1 MQAACAVVRHLERG
15 RAAVAAMLGVAGRP
29 LVGAILGVA
38 RRVRS
43 PEGCRHLGCG
53 IGAPVSI
60 LSVAVGRHVGCGDGG
75 TLPPRCDAFG
85 APEVTSLGG
94 ARDPWRRGGAAV
106 MTRSRRQ
113 VEASRKKR
121 VQARRTRGGVRK
133 DPGVPQLGRFAA
145 YVQQQSKSR
154 VKNSGVRFG
163 GVPQALQ
170 EQQRSLL
177 AAQLAD
183 AVRRQQRFQSQ
194 EQDEEEEPPQPP
206 QDEASLRQFGRELR
220 KVLTAS
226 DVVLEVLDARDPQ
239 GCRSPRL
246 EGALRPQQRLVLVL
260 NKIDLV
266 PRDVV
271 AAWLKHLRAEFP
283 TVAFKACT
291 QQQSRNLKQSRVPA
305 AAAPEEV
312 LAGGACVGAES
323 LLHILSNYGRCG
335 GAKTSITVGVVGY
348 PNVGKSSLINSLK
361 RSRACGVGAMPGV
374 TRCLQAVQLDRHI
387 RLLDCPG
394 VVLDSGDPPAA
405 APLRG
410 ALAPQ
415 RLRGPPDPR
424 LRRPARCPPQQLS
437 ELYGVPPCADPLQ
450 FLAHLARRQGRL
462 RPGGLP
468 DAHAAAVALLR
479 DWTSGKISYYTHPP
493 KSQGVQLEAQ
503 IPSSGPALDLEALE
517 RGDAEALAA
526 VPVTVTGLGLSPG
539 NAEEEEGEAMED
551 DSGDLELG
559 TMTVELKPRVKSGG
573 TGGESVPRAP
583 NLEEVAALPPL
594 FQGQGLQAARKRR
607 KKLQKRAEKIAT
619 KLSETLEAAMQF

>member
-1 MQAACAVVRHLERG
+1 
-15 RAAVAAMLGVAGRP
+15 
-29 LVGAILGVA
+29 
-38 RRVRS
+38 
-43 PEGCRHLGCG
+43 
-53 IGAPVSI
+53 
-60 LSVAVGRHVGCGDGG
+60 
-75 TLPPRCDAFG
+75 
-85 APEVTSLGG
+85 
-94 ARDPWRRGGAAV
+94 

-121 VQARRTRGGVRK
+121 VQARRARGGIKK

-145 YVQQQSKSR
+145 FVRQQSKNRQGR
-154 VKNSGVRFG
+154 V
-163 GVPQALQ
+163 LQ
-170 EQQRSLL
+170 VQPRSHL
-177 AAQLAD
+177 AAHLAD
-183 AVRRQQRFQSQ
+183 ALQRQQRFQSQ
-194 EQDEEEEPPQPP
+194 EKKEEEEEEPPQPP
-206 QDEASLRQFGRELR
+206 QDEAALRQFGRELR

-271 AAWLKHLRAEFP
+271 AAWLKHLRPQCP

-335 GAKTSITVGVVGY
+335 GSRSSITVGVVGY

-361 RSRACGVGAMPGV
+361 RSRACGVGAVPGV

-415 RLRGPPDPR
+415 RLRDPLTPACAI
-424 LRRPARCPPQQLS
+424 LRRCPPQQLG

-468 DAHAAAVALLR
+468 DAQAAAVALLR
-479 DWTSGKISYYTHPP
+479 DWTGGKISYYTHPP

-503 IPSSGPALDLEALE
+503 ILPALGPALDLEALE

-526 VPVTVTGLGLSPG
+526 VPVTVAGLGLAPG
-539 NAEEEEGEAMED
+539 DAEEDGAAEAMED
-551 DSGDLELG
+551 DSGDLELN

-573 TGGESVPRAP
+573 TGGDPVPRAP

-594 FQGQGLQAARKRR
+594 FQGQGLRAAGKRR

>member
-1 MQAACAVVRHLERG
+1 
-15 RAAVAAMLGVAGRP
+15 
-29 LVGAILGVA
+29 
-38 RRVRS
+38 
-43 PEGCRHLGCG
+43 
-53 IGAPVSI
+53 
-60 LSVAVGRHVGCGDGG
+60 
-75 TLPPRCDAFG
+75 
-85 APEVTSLGG
+85 
-94 ARDPWRRGGAAV
+94 

-113 VEASRKKR
+113 VEAGRKKR
-121 VQARRTRGGVRK
+121 VQARRARAGNKK

-145 YVQQQSKSR
+145 HVQQQNETRQKR
-154 VKNSGVRFG
+154 ALEAQQRREGARGAAVGQRRG
-163 GVPQALQ
+163 LDALQ
-170 EQQRSLL
+170 
-177 AAQLAD
+177 AD
-183 AVRRQQRFQSQ
+183 ALRRQRNFQSQ
-194 EQDEEEEPPQPP
+194 EKEEEEEEPSQTP

-246 EGALRPQQRLVLVL
+246 EGALRPHQRLVLVL

-271 AAWLKHLRAEFP
+271 AAWLKHLRTEFP

-305 AAAPEEV
+305 ATAPEEV

-415 RLRGPPDPR
+415 RLQDPLTPACAI
-424 LRRPARCPPQQLS
+424 LRRCPTQQLS
-437 ELYGVPPCADPLQ
+437 EQYGVPPCTDPLQ

-493 KSQGVQLEAQ
+493 KSQGVQLAAQ
-503 IPSSGPALDLEALE
+503 ILPALGPALDLEALE

-539 NAEEEEGEAMED
+539 NPEEEKEEEGGEAMED
-551 DSGDLELG
+551 DSGNLELG
-559 TMTVELKPRVKSGG
+559 AMTVELKPRVKSGG
-573 TGGESVPRAP
+573 TGLESVPRAP

-594 FQGQGLQAARKRR
+594 LQGQGLRAAGKRR

>member
-1 MQAACAVVRHLERG
+1 MLGVAIEAGCAGVRHLERG
-15 RAAVAAMLGVAGRP
+15 RAAVAAMSGVAGRA
-29 LVGAILGVA
+29 LGGAILGVA
-38 RRVRS
+38 RRGRS
-43 PEGCRHLGCG
+43 PGGGRHLGCG
-53 IGAPVSI
+53 IGARVAI

-75 TLPPRCDAFG
+75 TLPPWCDAFS

-94 ARDPWRRGGAAV
+94 ARDPRQRGGAAV

-121 VQARRTRGGVRK
+121 VQARRTRGGGRK

-154 VKNSGVRFG
+154 QGR
-163 GVPQALQ
+163 ALQ

-194 EQDEEEEPPQPP
+194 EQDEEEPPQPP

-312 LAGGACVGAES
+312 LEGGACVGAES

-335 GAKTSITVGVVGY
+335 GAKISITVGVVGY

-394 VVLDSGDPPAA
+394 VVLDSGDPSAA

-415 RLRGPPDPR
+415 RLRDPLTPACAI
-424 LRRPARCPPQQLS
+424 LRRCPPQQVR
-437 ELYGVPPCADPLQ
+437 GDPS
-450 FLAHLARRQGRL
+450 
-462 RPGGLP
+462 GGL
-468 DAHAAAVALLR
+468 
-479 DWTSGKISYYTHPP
+479 
-493 KSQGVQLEAQ
+493 GV
-503 IPSSGPALDLEALE
+503 G
-517 RGDAEALAA
+517 GT
-526 VPVTVTGLGLSPG
+526 PVTTARGRVVPIFPADSADFMVSSWGRTQQTPKLGS
-539 NAEEEEGEAMED
+539 
-551 DSGDLELG
+551 
-559 TMTVELKPRVKSGG
+559 TR
-573 TGGESVPRAP
+573 GGEGGRGSTWGCTPCPHNSGADR
-583 NLEEVAALPPL
+583 L
-594 FQGQGLQAARKRR
+594 FQGDPPPLWAFSAHFGHREGAG
-607 KKLQKRAEKIAT
+607 
-619 KLSETLEAAMQF
+619 

>member
-1 MQAACAVVRHLERG
+1 
-15 RAAVAAMLGVAGRP
+15 
-29 LVGAILGVA
+29 
-38 RRVRS
+38 
-43 PEGCRHLGCG
+43 
-53 IGAPVSI
+53 
-60 LSVAVGRHVGCGDGG
+60 
-75 TLPPRCDAFG
+75 
-85 APEVTSLGG
+85 
-94 ARDPWRRGGAAV
+94 

-121 VQARRTRGGVRK
+121 AQARRARVGIKK
-133 DPGVPQLGRFAA
+133 DPGVPQLGRFATF
-145 YVQQQSKSR
+145 VQQQSKTR
-154 VKNSGVRFG
+154 QKR
-163 GVPQALQ
+163 AL
-170 EQQRSLL
+170 EVQQSSHL
-177 AAQLAD
+177 AVHLAD
-183 AVRRQQRFQSQ
+183 ALQRQQRFQNQ
-194 EQDEEEEPPQPP
+194 EKEEEEDEPPQPP

-246 EGALRPQQRLVLVL
+246 EGSLRPHQRLVLVL

-305 AAAPEEV
+305 ATAPEEV

-415 RLRGPPDPR
+415 RLRDPLSPACAI
-424 LRRPARCPPQQLS
+424 LRRCPPQQLS

-468 DAHAAAVALLR
+468 DAAAAATALLR

-503 IPSSGPALDLEALE
+503 ILPALGPALDLEALE

-539 NAEEEEGEAMED
+539 NPEKEEEGEAMED
-551 DSGDLELG
+551 DSGDAEFG
-559 TMTVELKPRVKSGG
+559 SMTVELKPRVKSGG
-573 TGGESVPRAP
+573 TGAESVPRAP

-594 FQGQGLQAARKRR
+594 FQGQGLQAAGKRR
-607 KKLQKRAEKIAT
+607 KKLQKRAQKIAT

>member
-1 MQAACAVVRHLERG
+1 M
-15 RAAVAAMLGVAGRP
+15 AGRCRRDVAP
-29 LVGAILGVA
+29 FRRAGSGVTSAAPGIPGGVGA
-38 RRVRS
+38 
-43 PEGCRHLGCG
+43 
-53 IGAPVSI
+53 
-60 LSVAVGRHVGCGDGG
+60 
-75 TLPPRCDAFG
+75 
-85 APEVTSLGG
+85 
-94 ARDPWRRGGAAV
+94 AA

-121 VQARRTRGGVRK
+121 VQARRARVGVRK
-133 DPGVPQLGRFAA
+133 ELGVPRLGRFAA
-145 YVQQQSKSR
+145 FAQQQQSKTR
-154 VKNSGVRFG
+154 QRR
-163 GVPQALQ
+163 AL
-170 EQQRSLL
+170 EGQQRSHL
-177 AAQLAD
+177 AVHLAD
-183 AVRRQQRFQSQ
+183 ALQRQQRFQSQ
-194 EQDEEEEPPQPP
+194 EKEEEEEEEPPQPP

-220 KVLTAS
+220 KVLAAS

-291 QQQSRNLKQSRVPA
+291 QQQSRNLKQIRVPVA
-305 AAAPEEV
+305 TASEEV
-312 LAGGACVGAES
+312 LAMGACVGAES
-323 LLHILSNYGRCG
+323 LLNILSNYGRCG
-335 GAKTSITVGVVGY
+335 EGRSSITVGVVGY

-361 RSRACGVGAMPGV
+361 RSRACGVGATPGV

-394 VVLDSGDPPAA
+394 VVLDSGDPPAT

-415 RLRGPPDPR
+415 RLRDPLTPACAI
-424 LRRPARCPPQQLS
+424 LRRCPPQQLS
-437 ELYGVPPCADPLQ
+437 EVYGVPPCSDPLQ

-479 DWTSGKISYYTHPP
+479 DWTGGKISYYTHPP

-503 IPSSGPALDLEALE
+503 ILPALGPALDLEALE

-526 VPVTVTGLGLSPG
+526 VPVTVTGLGLSP
-539 NAEEEEGEAMED
+539 EEEGEGEAMED
-551 DSGDLELG
+551 DSGDLKLG

-573 TGGESVPRAP
+573 TGGESLPRAP
-583 NLEEVAALPPL
+583 RLEEVAALPPL
-594 FQGQGLQAARKRR
+594 FQGQGLQAAGKRR
-607 KKLQKRAEKIAT
+607 KKLQKRAGKIAT

>member
-1 MQAACAVVRHLERG
+1 
-15 RAAVAAMLGVAGRP
+15 
-29 LVGAILGVA
+29 
-38 RRVRS
+38 
-43 PEGCRHLGCG
+43 
-53 IGAPVSI
+53 
-60 LSVAVGRHVGCGDGG
+60 
-75 TLPPRCDAFG
+75 
-85 APEVTSLGG
+85 
-94 ARDPWRRGGAAV
+94 

-113 VEASRKKR
+113 VEKSRKKR
-121 VQARRTRGGVRK
+121 VQALRARGGIKK

-145 YVQQQSKSR
+145 FAEQQSR
-154 VKNSGVRFG
+154 TRQRRP
-163 GVPQALQ
+163 PQGQ
-170 EQQRSLL
+170 PRSHL
-177 AAQLAD
+177 AVHLAD
-183 AVRRQQRFQSQ
+183 ALQRQQRFQSQ
-194 EQDEEEEPPQPP
+194 EEEEEDEEPPQPP
-206 QDEASLRQFGRELR
+206 QDEASLRHFGRELR

-226 DVVLEVLDARDPQ
+226 DVLLEVLDARDPQ

-271 AAWLKHLRAEFP
+271 AAWLKHLRNEFP

-291 QQQSRNLKQSRVPA
+291 QQQSQNLKQSRLPA
-305 AAAPEEV
+305 DAAPRDV
-312 LAGGACVGAES
+312 LAGGACVGAEP
-323 LLHILSNYGRCG
+323 LLHILRNYGRRG
-335 GAKTSITVGVVGY
+335 DGRGSITVGVVGY

-361 RSRACGVGAMPGV
+361 RSRACGVGATPGV
-374 TRCLQAVQLDRHI
+374 TRCLQAVQLDGHI

-415 RLRGPPDPR
+415 RLRDPLGPACAI
-424 LRRPARCPPQQLS
+424 LQRCPPQQLS
-437 ELYGVPPCADPLQ
+437 RLYGVPPVSDPLQ

-468 DAHAAAVALLR
+468 DAPAAATALLR
-479 DWTSGKISYYTHPP
+479 DWTSGKITYYTHPP

-503 IPSSGPALDLEALE
+503 ILPALGPALDLEALE

-526 VPVTVTGLGLSPG
+526 VPVTVTELE
-539 NAEEEEGEAMED
+539 EEEEGEAMED
-551 DSGDLELG
+551 NSGDLELG

-573 TGGESVPRAP
+573 AGGDALPRAP
-583 NLEEVAALPPL
+583 RLEEVAALPAL
-594 FQGQGLQAARKRR
+594 FQGQGLQAAGKRR
-607 KKLQKRAEKIAT
+607 KKLQKRAQKIAT

>member
-1 MQAACAVVRHLERG
+1 
-15 RAAVAAMLGVAGRP
+15 
-29 LVGAILGVA
+29 
-38 RRVRS
+38 
-43 PEGCRHLGCG
+43 
-53 IGAPVSI
+53 
-60 LSVAVGRHVGCGDGG
+60 
-75 TLPPRCDAFG
+75 
-85 APEVTSLGG
+85 
-94 ARDPWRRGGAAV
+94 

-154 VKNSGVRFG
+154 QGR
-163 GVPQALQ
+163 ALQ

-194 EQDEEEEPPQPP
+194 EQEEEEEPPQPP

-415 RLRGPPDPR
+415 RLRDPLTPACAV
-424 LRRPARCPPQQLS
+424 LRRCPPQQLS

-503 IPSSGPALDLEALE
+503 ILPALGPALDLEALE

-607 KKLQKRAEKIAT
+607 KKLQKRAGE
-619 KLSETLEAAMQF
+619 

>member
-1 MQAACAVVRHLERG
+1 
-15 RAAVAAMLGVAGRP
+15 MLGVAMKGRC
-29 LVGAILGVA
+29 
-38 RRVRS
+38 RRFYS
-43 PEGCRHLGCG
+43 
-53 IGAPVSI
+53 
-60 LSVAVGRHVGCGDGG
+60 
-75 TLPPRCDAFG
+75 
-85 APEVTSLGG
+85 APEVASLRG
-94 ARDPWRRGGAAV
+94 ASDPRR
-106 MTRSRRQ
+106 RRQ

-121 VQARRTRGGVRK
+121 VQARLARVGIKK

-145 YVQQQSKSR
+145 FAQKQQSETR
-154 VKNSGVRFG
+154 QRRPLTG
-163 GVPQALQ
+163 
-170 EQQRSLL
+170 QQRSHL
-177 AAQLAD
+177 AVQLAD
-183 AVRRQQRFQSQ
+183 ALQRQQRFQSQ
-194 EQDEEEEPPQPP
+194 EKEEKEEEPPQPP

-271 AAWLKHLRAEFP
+271 AAWLKHLRDEFP

-291 QQQSRNLKQSRVPA
+291 QQQSRRLKQSRMA
-305 AAAPEEV
+305 ADTAPQDV
-312 LAGGACVGAES
+312 LAAGGCVGAET
-323 LLHILSNYGRCG
+323 LLHILRNYGRCG
-335 GAKTSITVGVVGY
+335 EGRSSITVGVVGY

-374 TRCLQAVQLDRHI
+374 TRPRPGVVGVAQTPPRCGGCGTDPAQLWHSPPAPRCLQAVQLDGHI

-415 RLRGPPDPR
+415 RLRDP
-424 LRRPARCPPQQLS
+424 LTPACAILCRCPPQQLS
-437 ELYGVPPCADPLQ
+437 QLYGVPPCSDPLQ

-468 DAHAAAVALLR
+468 DAHAAATALLH

-493 KSQGVQLEAQ
+493 KSRGVQLEAQ
-503 IPSSGPALDLEALE
+503 ILPALGPALDLEALE

-526 VPVTVTGLGLSPG
+526 VPVTVTGLGLSP
-539 NAEEEEGEAMED
+539 EEEEQGEAMED
-551 DSGDLELG
+551 DSGGLELG

-573 TGGESVPRAP
+573 SGGESLPPAP
-583 NLEEVAALPPL
+583 SLEEVAALPAL
-594 FQGQGLQAARKRR
+594 FQGQGLKAAGKRR
-607 KKLQKRAEKIAT
+607 KKLQKRAQKIAT